1 MAIEIRRVDLYEQVW
16 GKPMRALA
24 REFGVSDV
32 ALKKH
37 CTKLNIP
44 VPGRGYWAKKAAGK
58 AVRRVPLPPPRPGL
72 TPEATEIVGS
82 GLAAPGLQAPG
93 SEGPVWE
100 QEQFES
106 RAENRIT
113 VPETPNGLL
122 RVVRQTR

>member
-16 GKPMRALA
+16 AKPMRALA
-24 REFGVSDV
+24 REYGVSDV

-44 VPGRGYWAKKAAGK
+44 VPGPGYWAKKAAGK
-58 AVRRVPLPPPRPGL
+58 AVRRVPLPPPKPGI
-72 TPEATEIVGS
+72 TPESTEIAGPEVAS
-82 GLAAPGLQAPG
+82 SVVEDSLP
-93 SEGPVWE
+93 EGPIWD

-113 VPETPNGLL
+113 VPETPNGLS
-122 RVVRQTR
+122 RVVRQT